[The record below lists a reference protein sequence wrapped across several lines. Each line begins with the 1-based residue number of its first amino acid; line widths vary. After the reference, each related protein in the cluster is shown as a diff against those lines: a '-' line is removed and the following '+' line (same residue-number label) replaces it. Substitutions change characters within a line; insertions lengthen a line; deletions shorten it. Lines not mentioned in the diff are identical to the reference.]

1 MKSRQEVFRNL
12 YHYTPL
18 LKTIKSILNTR
29 TDIGDEEP
37 KMNFLFGTP
46 LSVNDKN
53 EGCLYIKYLFSR
65 CERNNEYISSCW
77 QKLNHTFI
85 LCFIRHK
92 SYKKYHVNSIPMWK
106 MYGGDFKG
114 FRMTLDYEK
123 LNAFCQPNG
132 CQLVKIQYVTKDE
145 LRKIAQEKYNE
156 IKYRLSSCLNDEI
169 IIKEITLEALRY
181 KTKSWEYENEYRIV
195 VFDDSSKVV
204 THNGKYMY
212 PVYIPLSCLKDI
224 MIGPNAVNKES
235 KKKTLEKI
243 KSKIA
248 NPDSFTVRESHI
260 LINQ

>member
-1 MKSRQEVFRNL
+1 MESRQEVFRNL

-18 LKTIKSILNTR
+18 FKIIKGILNTK
-29 TDIGDEEP
+29 TDIGKEEP
-37 KMNFLFGTP
+37 KMNFLFGAP

-53 EGCLYIKYLFSR
+53 EGCLYLKYLFSR
-65 CERNNEYISSCW
+65 CERNNEFITSCW
-77 QKLNHTFI
+77 QKLNHIFI

-169 IIKEITLEALRY
+169 LIKEITSLVPIKAAKYFINGVGLSPASF
-181 KTKSWEYENEYRIV
+181 TKSINSLRT
-195 VFDDSSKVV
+195 SKKALS
-204 THNGKYMY
+204 TL
-212 PVYIPLSCLKDI
+212 PLSL
-224 MIGPNAVNKES
+224 
-235 KKKTLEKI
+235 
-243 KSKIA
+243 
-248 NPDSFTVRESHI
+248 SFLLCSHFSLNFVVVI
-260 LINQ
+260 IT